1 MTCLNFY
8 KYQIILN
15 KFCYYTTFLN
25 KVTFNCLFKLW
36 LKTLQILR
44 CLTNEWLGGAPWL
57 LLSQALQ
64 VSFHAGGR
72 GAHLSLPAV
81 WGQTDL
87 LWKAA
92 SSRGSRMFSSGS
104 QLLCLKTRQ
113 TFHIQDGHERVF
125 CVEPSRRP
133 THSCQRYP
141 QIQNM
146 SANQHQ
152 AARWRR
158 TGRASAAT
166 ALELD
171 VSAGRPWID
180 AGRRWVGTGRAS
192 PPVCRDRS
200 LGGGANRAAARLC
213 YDR

>member
-1 MTCLNFY
+1 MSGWEELPDCSSLRPFRWASTQVDVEHTWVYL
-8 KYQIILN
+8 QSGD
-15 KFCYYTTFLN
+15 
-25 KVTFNCLFKLW
+25 KLTSCER
-36 LKTLQILR
+36 LP
-44 CLTNEWLGGAPWL
+44 A
-57 LLSQALQ
+57 
-64 VSFHAGGR
+64 AGGPECSPR
-72 GAHLSLPAV
+72 APSCCAWKHDKHFTFRTDTSGFSV
-81 WGQTDL
+81 WSHHGGPRT
-87 LWKAA
+87 AA
-92 SSRGSRMFSSGS
+92 SIIHKY
-104 QLLCLKTRQ
+104 KT
-113 TFHIQDGHERVF
+113 
-125 CVEPSRRP
+125 
-133 THSCQRYP
+133 
-141 QIQNM
+141 

-158 TGRASAAT
+158 TGRASAAA